1 MKNEFEKKEVW
12 LNSYPIFLWLV
23 SEPLV
28 GLIDSKIASYIDIDV
43 LAAVGIGETIY
54 FVFIWIF
61 IFLAYGT
68 TPYVSSL
75 QATKQIN
82 KLNYFISFGR
92 KSSLLIG
99 ILSAGLLIF
108 VSSQLINFFEPTP
121 NVSSKAIS
129 YLMLRSLGLPFYLLN
144 MHSTAVL
151 RGMKYPKITLYS
163 SVIVGVSNMV
173 LSYFLGIVLNF
184 GITGIAVSSSIAFF
198 ISSLYS
204 TKVLIDTQTQTT
216 NSVISEEKKE
226 ISKKFFSVGFFIF
239 IRSMFLTLFMAYLR
253 NRASLMSMS
262 EIALQHVLLQLWS
275 FGYVF
280 VDALAI
286 AAQTLVA
293 EHKAKF
299 NLYKNS
305 KLKKYLN
312 SLTLKI
318 AVFLFIISFIF
329 LENMVL
335 LITDASLVS
344 IIDVELKILFA
355 LSLLIGSFAFLWDG
369 VLLGLDKSR
378 QFSTL
383 TVISSIFGFLS
394 CAYLLTQDN
403 SLSSLWIGLNASLL
417 SRALLGLLP
426 PNGGLIYSL

>member
-43 LAAVGIGETIY
+43 LSAVGIGETIY

-75 QATKQIN
+75 QATKQID

-99 ILSAGLLIF
+99 IVSAGLLIF

-163 SVIVGVSNMV
+163 SVIVGVSNVV

-293 EHKAKF
+293 EYKAKF

-335 LITDASLVS
+335 LITEASLVS

-417 SRALLGLLP
+417 SRASLG
-426 PNGGLIYSL
+426 YYHQMED

>member
-43 LAAVGIGETIY
+43 LSAVGIGETIY

-99 ILSAGLLIF
+99 IVSAGLLIF

-163 SVIVGVSNMV
+163 SVIVGVSNVV

-293 EHKAKF
+293 EYKAKF

-305 KLKKYLN
+305 ELKKYLN

-318 AVFLFIISFIF
+318 AAFLFIISFIF

-417 SRALLGLLP
+417 SRALLG
-426 PNGGLIYSL
+426 YYHQMED

>member
-43 LAAVGIGETIY
+43 LSAVGIGETIY

-75 QATKQIN
+75 QATKQID

-99 ILSAGLLIF
+99 IVSAGLLIF

-163 SVIVGVSNMV
+163 SVIVGVSNVV

-184 GITGIAVSSSIAFF
+184 GITGIAVSSSIAFL

-299 NLYKNS
+299 NLYENS

-318 AVFLFIISFIF
+318 AAFLFIISFMF

-335 LITDASLVS
+335 LITDVSLVS

-417 SRALLGLLP
+417 SRALLG
-426 PNGGLIYSL
+426 YYHQMED

>member
-43 LAAVGIGETIY
+43 LSAVGIGETIY

-75 QATKQIN
+75 QATKQID

-99 ILSAGLLIF
+99 IVSAGLLIF

-163 SVIVGVSNMV
+163 SVIVGVSNVV

-184 GITGIAVSSSIAFF
+184 GITGIAVSSSIAFL

-239 IRSMFLTLFMAYLR
+239 IRSMFLTLFMSYLR
-253 NRASLMSMS
+253 NRASLISMS

-299 NLYKNS
+299 SLYENS

-335 LITDASLVS
+335 LITEASLVS

-417 SRALLGLLP
+417 SRALLG
-426 PNGGLIYSL
+426 YYHQMED

>member
-43 LAAVGIGETIY
+43 LSAVGIGETIY

-75 QATKQIN
+75 QATKQID

-99 ILSAGLLIF
+99 IVSAGLLIF

-163 SVIVGVSNMV
+163 SVIVGVSNVV

-184 GITGIAVSSSIAFF
+184 GITGIAVSSSIAFL

-293 EHKAKF
+293 ENKAKI
-299 NLYKNS
+299 NLYKTS

-417 SRALLGLLP
+417 SRALLG
-426 PNGGLIYSL
+426 YYHQMED

>member
-28 GLIDSKIASYIDIDV
+28 GLIDSKIASHIGIDV
-43 LAAVGIGETIY
+43 LSAVGIGETIY

-99 ILSAGLLIF
+99 IVSAGLLIF

-121 NVSSKAIS
+121 NVSSKAVS

-163 SVIVGVSNMV
+163 SVIVGVSNVV

-184 GITGIAVSSSIAFF
+184 GITGIAFSSSIAFL

-293 EHKAKF
+293 EYKAKF

-394 CAYLLTQDN
+394 CAYLLIQDN

-417 SRALLGLLP
+417 SRALLG
-426 PNGGLIYSL
+426 YYHQMED

>member
-43 LAAVGIGETIY
+43 LSAVGIGETIY

-75 QATKQIN
+75 QATKQID

-99 ILSAGLLIF
+99 IVSAGLLIY

-163 SVIVGVSNMV
+163 SVIVGVSNVV

-184 GITGIAVSSSIAFF
+184 GITGIAVSSSIAFL

-293 EHKAKF
+293 EYKAKF

-305 KLKKYLN
+305 ELKKYLN

-318 AVFLFIISFIF
+318 AAFLVIISFIF

-417 SRALLGLLP
+417 SRALLG
-426 PNGGLIYSL
+426 YYHQMED

>member
-43 LAAVGIGETIY
+43 LSAVGIGETIY

-75 QATKQIN
+75 QATKQID

-99 ILSAGLLIF
+99 IVSAGLLIF

-163 SVIVGVSNMV
+163 SVIVGVSNVV

-184 GITGIAVSSSIAFF
+184 GITGIAISSSIAFL

-299 NLYKNS
+299 SLYENS

-312 SLTLKI
+312 RLTLKI

-394 CAYLLTQDN
+394 CAYLLTKDN

-417 SRALLGLLP
+417 SRALLG
-426 PNGGLIYSL
+426 YYHQMED

>member
-43 LAAVGIGETIY
+43 LSAVGIGETIY

-75 QATKQIN
+75 QATKQID

-163 SVIVGVSNMV
+163 SVIVGVSNVV

-184 GITGIAVSSSIAFF
+184 GITGIAVSSSIAFL

-293 EHKAKF
+293 EYKAKF

-305 KLKKYLN
+305 ELKKYLN

-417 SRALLGLLP
+417 SRALLGYYHQ
-426 PNGGLIYSL
+426 IED

>member
-43 LAAVGIGETIY
+43 LSAVGIGETIY

-99 ILSAGLLIF
+99 IVSAGLLIF

-129 YLMLRSLGLPFYLLN
+129 YLILRSLGLPFYLLN

-163 SVIVGVSNMV
+163 SVIVGVSNVV

-293 EHKAKF
+293 EYKAKF

-305 KLKKYLN
+305 ELKKYLN

-318 AVFLFIISFIF
+318 AAFLFIISFIF

-335 LITDASLVS
+335 LITDVSLVS

-369 VLLGLDKSR
+369 ILLGLDKSR

-383 TVISSIFGFLS
+383 TVISSILGFLS

-417 SRALLGLLP
+417 SRALLG
-426 PNGGLIYSL
+426 YYHQMED

>member
-43 LAAVGIGETIY
+43 LSAVGIGETIY

-75 QATKQIN
+75 QATKQID

-129 YLMLRSLGLPFYLLN
+129 YLILRSLGLPFYLLN

-163 SVIVGVSNMV
+163 SVIVGVSNVV

-184 GITGIAVSSSIAFF
+184 GITGIAVSSSIAFL

-293 EHKAKF
+293 EYKAKF

-305 KLKKYLN
+305 ELKKYLN

-417 SRALLGLLP
+417 SRALLG
-426 PNGGLIYSL
+426 YYHQMED

>member
-43 LAAVGIGETIY
+43 LSAVGIGETIY

-75 QATKQIN
+75 QATKQID

-99 ILSAGLLIF
+99 IVSAGLLIF

-163 SVIVGVSNMV
+163 SVIVGVSNVV

-184 GITGIAVSSSIAFF
+184 GITGIAVSSSIAFL

-226 ISKKFFSVGFFIF
+226 ISKKFFSIGFFIF

-299 NLYKNS
+299 NLYENS

-417 SRALLGLLP
+417 SRALLG
-426 PNGGLIYSL
+426 YYHQMED

>member
-43 LAAVGIGETIY
+43 LSAVGIGETIY

-163 SVIVGVSNMV
+163 SVIVGVSNVV

-293 EHKAKF
+293 EYKAKF

-305 KLKKYLN
+305 ELKKYLN

-318 AVFLFIISFIF
+318 AVFLFVISFIF

-335 LITDASLVS
+335 LITEISLVS

-417 SRALLGLLP
+417 SRALLG
-426 PNGGLIYSL
+426 YYHQMED

>member
-28 GLIDSKIASYIDIDV
+28 GLIDSKIASHIGIDV
-43 LAAVGIGETIY
+43 LSAVGIGETIY

-75 QATKQIN
+75 QATKQID

-99 ILSAGLLIF
+99 IVSAGLLIF

-163 SVIVGVSNMV
+163 SVIVGVSNVV

-184 GITGIAVSSSIAFF
+184 GITGIAVSSSIAFL

-383 TVISSIFGFLS
+383 TVISSIFGFLF

-417 SRALLGLLP
+417 SRALLG
-426 PNGGLIYSL
+426 YYHQMED

>member
-43 LAAVGIGETIY
+43 LSAVGIGETIY

-75 QATKQIN
+75 QATKQID

-99 ILSAGLLIF
+99 IVSAGLLIF

-163 SVIVGVSNMV
+163 SVIVGVSNVV

-184 GITGIAVSSSIAFF
+184 GITGIAVSSSIAFL

-204 TKVLIDTQTQTT
+204 TKVLIDTQTQTK

-293 EHKAKF
+293 EYKAKF

-318 AVFLFIISFIF
+318 ALFLFVISFIF

-417 SRALLGLLP
+417 SRALLG
-426 PNGGLIYSL
+426 YYHQMED

>member
-43 LAAVGIGETIY
+43 LSAVGIGETIY

-99 ILSAGLLIF
+99 IVSAGLLIF

-163 SVIVGVSNMV
+163 SVIVGISNVV

-184 GITGIAVSSSIAFF
+184 GITGIAVSSSIAFL

-293 EHKAKF
+293 EYKAKF

-318 AVFLFIISFIF
+318 AVFLFIISFA
-329 LENMVL
+329 MVKA
-335 LITDASLVS
+335 T
-344 IIDVELKILFA
+344 
-355 LSLLIGSFAFLWDG
+355 SF
-369 VLLGLDKSR
+369 V
-378 QFSTL
+378 
-383 TVISSIFGFLS
+383 
-394 CAYLLTQDN
+394 
-403 SLSSLWIGLNASLL
+403 
-417 SRALLGLLP
+417 
-426 PNGGLIYSL
+426 

>member
-1 MKNEFEKKEVW
+1 MKNEFEKKDVW

-43 LAAVGIGETIY
+43 LSAVGIGETIY

-75 QATKQIN
+75 QATKQID

-99 ILSAGLLIF
+99 IVSAGLLIF

-129 YLMLRSLGLPFYLLN
+129 YLILRSLGLPFYLLN

-163 SVIVGVSNMV
+163 SVIVGVSNVV

-318 AVFLFIISFIF
+318 ASFLFIISFIF

-335 LITDASLVS
+335 LITDVSLVS

-417 SRALLGLLP
+417 SRALLG
-426 PNGGLIYSL
+426 YYHQMED

>member
-43 LAAVGIGETIY
+43 LSAVGIGETIY

-75 QATKQIN
+75 QATKQID

-99 ILSAGLLIF
+99 IVSAGLLIF
-108 VSSQLINFFEPTP
+108 VSSQLIYFFEPTP

-129 YLMLRSLGLPFYLLN
+129 YLILRSLGLPFYLLN

-163 SVIVGVSNMV
+163 SVIVGVSNVV

-184 GITGIAVSSSIAFF
+184 GITGIAVSSSIAFL

-293 EHKAKF
+293 EYKAKF

-305 KLKKYLN
+305 ELKKYLN

-318 AVFLFIISFIF
+318 AAFLFIISFIF

-335 LITDASLVS
+335 LITDVSLVS

-369 VLLGLDKSR
+369 ILLGLDKSR

-417 SRALLGLLP
+417 SRALLG
-426 PNGGLIYSL
+426 YYHQMED

>member
-43 LAAVGIGETIY
+43 LSAVGIGETIY

-99 ILSAGLLIF
+99 IVSAGLLIF

-129 YLMLRSLGLPFYLLN
+129 YLTLRSLGLPFYLLN

-163 SVIVGVSNMV
+163 SVIVGVSNVV

-184 GITGIAVSSSIAFF
+184 GITGIAVSSSIAFL

-275 FGYVF
+275 FGYVV

-293 EHKAKF
+293 EYKAKF

-417 SRALLGLLP
+417 SRALLG
-426 PNGGLIYSL
+426 YYHQMED

>member
-1 MKNEFEKKEVW
+1 MKNEFKKKEVW

-28 GLIDSKIASYIDIDV
+28 GLIDSKIASHIGIDV
-43 LAAVGIGETIY
+43 LSAVGIGETIY

-75 QATKQIN
+75 QATKQID

-99 ILSAGLLIF
+99 IVSAGLLIF

-163 SVIVGVSNMV
+163 SVIVGVSNVV

-184 GITGIAVSSSIAFF
+184 GITGIAVSSSIAFL

-293 EHKAKF
+293 EYKAKF

-369 VLLGLDKSR
+369 ILLGLDKSR

-417 SRALLGLLP
+417 SRALLG
-426 PNGGLIYSL
+426 YYHQMED

>member
-43 LAAVGIGETIY
+43 LSAVGIGETIY

-75 QATKQIN
+75 QATKQID

-99 ILSAGLLIF
+99 IVSAGLLIF

-163 SVIVGVSNMV
+163 SVIVGVSNVV

-293 EHKAKF
+293 EYKAKF

-318 AVFLFIISFIF
+318 AVFLFVISFIF

-417 SRALLGLLP
+417 SRALLG
-426 PNGGLIYSL
+426 YYHQMED

>member
-43 LAAVGIGETIY
+43 LSAVGIGETIY

-99 ILSAGLLIF
+99 IVSAGLLIF

-129 YLMLRSLGLPFYLLN
+129 YLILRSLGLPFYLLN

-163 SVIVGVSNMV
+163 SVIVGVSNVV

-293 EHKAKF
+293 EYKAKF

-305 KLKKYLN
+305 ELKKYLN

-335 LITDASLVS
+335 LITDVSLVS

-369 VLLGLDKSR
+369 ILLGLDKSR

-417 SRALLGLLP
+417 SRALLG
-426 PNGGLIYSL
+426 YYHQMED

>member
-12 LNSYPIFLWLV
+12 LNTYPIFLWLV

-43 LAAVGIGETIY
+43 LSAVGIGETIY

-75 QATKQIN
+75 QATKQID

-99 ILSAGLLIF
+99 IVSAGLLIF

-163 SVIVGVSNMV
+163 SVIVGVSNVV

-184 GITGIAVSSSIAFF
+184 GITGIAVSSSIAFL

-293 EHKAKF
+293 EYKAKF

-417 SRALLGLLP
+417 SRASLG
-426 PNGGLIYSL
+426 YYHQMED

>member
-43 LAAVGIGETIY
+43 LSAVGIGETIY

-75 QATKQIN
+75 QATKQID

-99 ILSAGLLIF
+99 IVSAGLLIF

-163 SVIVGVSNMV
+163 SVIVGVSNVV

-184 GITGIAVSSSIAFF
+184 GITGIAVSSSIAFL

-293 EHKAKF
+293 EYKAKF

-335 LITDASLVS
+335 LITGVSLVS

-417 SRALLGLLP
+417 SRALLG
-426 PNGGLIYSL
+426 YYHQMED

>member
-43 LAAVGIGETIY
+43 LSAVGIGETIY

-75 QATKQIN
+75 QATKQID

-99 ILSAGLLIF
+99 IVSAGLLIF
-108 VSSQLINFFEPTP
+108 LSSQLINFFEPTP

-129 YLMLRSLGLPFYLLN
+129 YLVLRSLGLPFYLLN

-163 SVIVGVSNMV
+163 SVIVGVSNVV

-184 GITGIAVSSSIAFF
+184 GITGIAVSSSIAFL

-293 EHKAKF
+293 EYKAKF

-305 KLKKYLN
+305 ELKKYLN
-312 SLTLKI
+312 ILTLKI
-318 AVFLFIISFIF
+318 AAFLFIISFMF

-335 LITDASLVS
+335 LITDVSLVS

-417 SRALLGLLP
+417 SRALLG
-426 PNGGLIYSL
+426 YYHQMED

>member
-28 GLIDSKIASYIDIDV
+28 GLVDSKIASYIDIDV
-43 LAAVGIGETIY
+43 LSAVGIGETIY

-75 QATKQIN
+75 QATKQID

-99 ILSAGLLIF
+99 IVSAGLLIF

-163 SVIVGVSNMV
+163 SVIVGVSNVV

-184 GITGIAVSSSIAFF
+184 GITGIAVSSSIAFL

-293 EHKAKF
+293 EYKAKF

-417 SRALLGLLP
+417 SRALLGYYHQ
-426 PNGGLIYSL
+426 IED

>member
-43 LAAVGIGETIY
+43 LSAVGIGETIY

-75 QATKQIN
+75 QATKQID

-99 ILSAGLLIF
+99 IVSAGLLIF

-163 SVIVGVSNMV
+163 SVIVGVSNVV
-173 LSYFLGIVLNF
+173 LSYVLGIVLNF
-184 GITGIAVSSSIAFF
+184 GITGIAVSSSIAFL

-293 EHKAKF
+293 EYKAKF

-335 LITDASLVS
+335 LITDVSLVS

-417 SRALLGLLP
+417 SRALLG
-426 PNGGLIYSL
+426 YYHQMED

>member
-43 LAAVGIGETIY
+43 LSAVGIGETIY

-75 QATKQIN
+75 QATKQID

-99 ILSAGLLIF
+99 IVSAGLLIF

-163 SVIVGVSNMV
+163 SVIVGVSNVV

-184 GITGIAVSSSIAFF
+184 GITGIAVSSSIAFL

-299 NLYKNS
+299 SLYENS

-335 LITDASLVS
+335 LITEASLVS

-403 SLSSLWIGLNASLL
+403 SLSSLWIGLNASLM
-417 SRALLGLLP
+417 SRALLG
-426 PNGGLIYSL
+426 YYHQMED

>member
-43 LAAVGIGETIY
+43 LSAVGIGETIY

-75 QATKQIN
+75 QATKQID

-129 YLMLRSLGLPFYLLN
+129 YLILRSLGLPFYLLN

-163 SVIVGVSNMV
+163 SVIVGVSNVV

-184 GITGIAVSSSIAFF
+184 GITGIAVSSSIAFL

-293 EHKAKF
+293 EYKAKF

-417 SRALLGLLP
+417 SRALLG
-426 PNGGLIYSL
+426 YYHQMED

>member
-43 LAAVGIGETIY
+43 LSAVGIGETIY

-99 ILSAGLLIF
+99 IVSAGLLIF

-163 SVIVGVSNMV
+163 SVIVGVSNVV

-184 GITGIAVSSSIAFF
+184 GIIGIAVSSSIAFF

-293 EHKAKF
+293 EYKAKF

-305 KLKKYLN
+305 ELKKYLN

-417 SRALLGLLP
+417 SRALLG
-426 PNGGLIYSL
+426 YYHQMED

>member
-43 LAAVGIGETIY
+43 LSAVGIGETIY

-75 QATKQIN
+75 QATKQID

-92 KSSLLIG
+92 KSSLFIG
-99 ILSAGLLIF
+99 IVSAGLLIF

-163 SVIVGVSNMV
+163 SVIVGVSNVV

-184 GITGIAVSSSIAFF
+184 GITGIAVSSSIAFL

-299 NLYKNS
+299 NLYENS

-335 LITDASLVS
+335 LITEASLVS

-417 SRALLGLLP
+417 SRALLG
-426 PNGGLIYSL
+426 YYHQMED

>member
-43 LAAVGIGETIY
+43 LSAVGIGETIY

-75 QATKQIN
+75 QATKQID

-99 ILSAGLLIF
+99 IVSAGLLIF

-163 SVIVGVSNMV
+163 SVIVGVSNVV

-184 GITGIAVSSSIAFF
+184 GITGIAVSSSIAFL

-293 EHKAKF
+293 EYKAKF

-305 KLKKYLN
+305 ELKKYLN

-318 AVFLFIISFIF
+318 AAFLFIISFMF

-335 LITDASLVS
+335 LITNVSLVS

-417 SRALLGLLP
+417 SRALLG
-426 PNGGLIYSL
+426 YYHQMED

>member
-43 LAAVGIGETIY
+43 LSAVGIGETIY

-163 SVIVGVSNMV
+163 SVIVGVSNVV

-184 GITGIAVSSSIAFF
+184 GITGIAVSSSIAFL

-318 AVFLFIISFIF
+318 AVFLFITSFIF

-335 LITDASLVS
+335 LITEISLVS
-344 IIDVELKILFA
+344 IIDFQLKILFA

-403 SLSSLWIGLNASLL
+403 SLSSLWVGLNASLL
-417 SRALLGLLP
+417 SRALLG
-426 PNGGLIYSL
+426 YYHQMED

>member
-43 LAAVGIGETIY
+43 LSAVGIGETIY

-75 QATKQIN
+75 QATKQID

-99 ILSAGLLIF
+99 IVSAGLLIF

-163 SVIVGVSNMV
+163 SVIVGVSNVV

-184 GITGIAVSSSIAFF
+184 GITGIAISSSIAFL

-293 EHKAKF
+293 EYKAKF

-417 SRALLGLLP
+417 SRALLG
-426 PNGGLIYSL
+426 YYHQMED

>member
-28 GLIDSKIASYIDIDV
+28 GLIDSKIASHIGIDV
-43 LAAVGIGETIY
+43 LSAVGIGETIY

-75 QATKQIN
+75 QATKQID

-99 ILSAGLLIF
+99 IVSAGLLIF

-163 SVIVGVSNMV
+163 SVIVGVSNVV

-293 EHKAKF
+293 EYKAKF

-417 SRALLGLLP
+417 SRALLGYYHQ
-426 PNGGLIYSL
+426 IED

>member
-43 LAAVGIGETIY
+43 LSAVGIGETIY

-75 QATKQIN
+75 QATKQID

-99 ILSAGLLIF
+99 IVSAGLLIF

-163 SVIVGVSNMV
+163 SVIVGVSNVV

-184 GITGIAVSSSIAFF
+184 GITGIAVSSSIAFL

-299 NLYKNS
+299 NLYENS

-335 LITDASLVS
+335 LITEASLVS

-394 CAYLLTQDN
+394 CAYLLTKDN

-417 SRALLGLLP
+417 SRALLG
-426 PNGGLIYSL
+426 YYHQMED